1 MIKSSILIKYLAYVS
16 RQSFILS
23 NEEISNLLVTCRTN
37 NSKAAITGMLI
48 YFDGTFV
55 QFLEGPENN
64 IDQLFQKIKKDK
76 RHQDVVLL
84 IDGNQPEREFS
95 NWSMAYKELTLEET
109 AKRSGQKQFRKEDLF
124 KGKDPNTS
132 HPGLVLIKSFVSG
145 LHI

>member
-1 MIKSSILIKYLAYVS
+1 MIKSSILLKYLAYVS

-23 NEEISNLLVTCRTN
+23 NEEVSDLLNTCRTN

-84 IDGNQPEREFS
+84 IDGNQAEREFS
-95 NWSMAYKELTLEET
+95 NWSMAYKQLTIEET
-109 AKRSGQKQFRKEDLF
+109 AQRTGQKQFRKEDLF

-132 HPGLVLIKSFVSG
+132 HPGLVLIKSFVNN